1 MATCSARTRKH
12 LTAFAVT
19 LVAIIAIRSMACHA
33 LRPPAE
39 AVMRDEDRSDVL
51 SRRDYLVARVAEDFA
66 GAMAAPDQDFFRG
79 EWALGTLS
87 MTSAAL
93 CNIAFAWPDTR
104 AQAVQQLPPILD
116 KALLP
121 STRAFDTSQWG
132 TDALDTLGSD
142 QGHLGYL
149 GHLNLMLGCYRV
161 LGGDHRYD
169 ALHDRITEAM
179 VRRMNR
185 SPSAHVETYPGE
197 IYTSDNATAAASIA
211 VHALA
216 SGEDHGP
223 ELRRFV
229 QYTRSHLLDARTGL
243 VVFKVGAQG
252 QPLGTPRG
260 CGVGWNSFYLP
271 FVDRTF
277 ASEQWT
283 RLRDHMV
290 RRSPIGLWGVREYPT
305 GVWGLGDVDSGPIV
319 LGLSPSATGFA
330 LAGARREADVET
342 LGRLMLT
349 AELAGTT
356 WVGLE
361 GTRYLAA
368 PLVGD
373 AIVLAMRTARDWDGR
388 YVSGEGRRA
397 TGR

>member
-1 MATCSARTRKH
+1 
-12 LTAFAVT
+12 
-19 LVAIIAIRSMACHA
+19 
-33 LRPPAE
+33 
-39 AVMRDEDRSDVL
+39 
-51 SRRDYLVARVAEDFA
+51 
-66 GAMAAPDQDFFRG
+66 
-79 EWALGTLS
+79 
-87 MTSAAL
+87 
-93 CNIAFAWPDTR
+93 
-104 AQAVQQLPPILD
+104 
-116 KALLP
+116 
-121 STRAFDTSQWG
+121 
-132 TDALDTLGSD
+132 
-142 QGHLGYL
+142 
-149 GHLNLMLGCYRV
+149 V

-277 ASEQWT
+277 ASEQWA

-290 RRSPIGLWGVREYPT
+290 RRSPIGLWGVREYPA
-305 GVWGLGDVDSGPIV
+305 GAWGLGDVDSGPIV